1 MGASFKRI
9 SIFFILIIIIFIF
22 FSIDLFG
29 QEADSIYVETIT
41 ISVDSQE
48 LLNLE
53 QEISEIPIDY
63 DFISLS
69 ENFITSYE
77 QLSLNVIQFKYDLNY
92 YFFNISYSTI
102 LGYKTLFYF
111 SSNYG
116 STFFQGFSFYE
127 VFPFLPFLGF
137 HFFNNNFEMYRK
149 FINWSIEYSFS
160 FKNYNLPKTEY
171 FEGFSSIYSE
181 QKVSGK
187 NNNLDFS
194 LILKTL
200 SFNPSYKFFLF
211 EEFQFF
217 YVYYFNENIYSKIGF
232 SQVFQEELNLK
243 PQLSIDYD
251 FPTIKFL
258 LSIAYDIFLNSFY
271 GKIKFSF
278 DNEDIKVNIILEKN
292 YEYQL
297 INNLY
302 TIASLEDN
310 TFYQD
315 YYKAFAFIKFNF
327 NNLFFDINAEYKWFN
342 KNNLI
347 LYNEQQHIFNIINTT
362 NTWQISTYFDFYWQ
376 INQYFS
382 TSASLNLNLP
392 SYFLKNEPIVQN
404 ICDTLFDID
413 LSFNLFLTE
422 IASIKFTLHS
432 EIIRLLL
439 GINNP
444 IYNLNIAYN
453 LDKND
458 YEVLFSISLN
468 IISYYIIPYIKSPV
482 IILTFSSKFYF

>member
-1 MGASFKRI
+1 M
-9 SIFFILIIIIFIF
+9 F
-22 FSIDLFG
+22 FSIDLLG
-29 QEADSIYVETIT
+29 QETDSIYVETIT

-92 YFFNISYSTI
+92 YFFDLSYSTI

-137 HFFNNNFEMYRK
+137 HFFKNNFEMYKK
-149 FINWSIEYSFS
+149 FINLSIEYSFS
-160 FKNYNLPKTEY
+160 FENYNLPKTEY
-171 FEGFSSIYSE
+171 LEEFSCIYS
-181 QKVSGK
+181 QQNINGK
-187 NNNLDFS
+187 SNNLDFS

-200 SFNPSYKFFLF
+200 SFNPSYKFFIY

-217 YVYYFNENIYSKIGF
+217 YIYYFNENIYSKIGF
-232 SQVFQEELNLK
+232 SQAFLEELNLK
-243 PQLSIDYD
+243 PQLFVDYD
-251 FPTIKFL
+251 FPTIKFI

-278 DNEDIKVNIILEKN
+278 DNEDIKVNIIIEKN

-297 INNLY
+297 INDLY

-310 TFYQD
+310 VFYQD
-315 YYKAFAFIKFNF
+315 YYKAFAFIKFNY
-327 NNLFFDINAEYKWFN
+327 NNFSFDISAEYMWFN
-342 KNNLI
+342 KTNLI
-347 LYNEQQHIFNIINTT
+347 IYNEQQDIFNIINAL
-362 NTWQISTYFDFYWQ
+362 NIWQISSYFNLNWQ

-382 TSASLNLNLP
+382 TTASINLNLP
-392 SYFLKNEPIVQN
+392 SYFLKNEPIIQN
-404 ICDTLFDID
+404 ICETLFDID

-422 IASIKFTLHS
+422 ISSIKFTLHS

-444 IYNLNIAYN
+444 IYNLNIAYK

-458 YEVLFSISLN
+458 FEVLFSMSLN
-468 IISYYIIPYIKSPV
+468 IISYYIIPYIKSPL
-482 IILTFSSKFYF
+482 ISLTFSSKFYF